1 MNKIPHYV
9 PFNLYD
15 PFKLHTKLTPQ
26 EKQKKLR
33 SEINNGRLAMFG
45 MMGFLSEQSIPG
57 SVPFLT
63 DVVPGDYNGNIFA
76 PFETDFTTLPSV
88 VELWDI
94 VGGN

>member
-1 MNKIPHYV
+1 
-9 PFNLYD
+9 
-15 PFKLHTKLTPQ
+15 
-26 EKQKKLR
+26 
-33 SEINNGRLAMFG
+33 MFG